1 VGSQGRKRGRRA
13 RSDRGG
19 SRVNIDDGVG
29 FPEFEHNQWTFE
41 GEIERLGAFA
51 RGSHRV
57 SGWRRTLAVVVAVP
71 FLVTFVVGLVRLLA
85 AVIRF
90 VLG

>member
-1 VGSQGRKRGRRA
+1 
-13 RSDRGG
+13 
-19 SRVNIDDGVG
+19 VNIDDGVG

>member
-1 VGSQGRKRGRRA
+1 VGSQGRKRGRRT

-41 GEIERLGAFA
+41 GEIERLGALA